1 MAQEIQIGND
11 LYDLLNTRNFDV
23 DITDERGQA
32 ADPADGKV
40 FKFNWV
46 SSNGNNYGTA
56 VIVAGD
62 ENELMLFY
70 GDNLGKGMAPED
82 KDEWFGFMKELKDFS
97 TRHNF
102 NTFSPKNINALKHTM
117 TGMAA
122 IKEGLFEGYY
132 GTRKIS
138 YMGEQTEARLVIK
151 HNRMIGENDKRYR
164 YVESLF
170 IETVDGERFK
180 LPFVKLVGGRAM
192 LEHVR
197 QGGRPYDI
205 RGQHIT
211 ETVGEMAVLSRFRR
225 AQQGR
230 MFEGVTQQ
238 LVESANQYYEALQS
252 NLKHLATGRGYT
264 HYFESWTPAD
274 IGEQESLVE
283 DLRNMFIEQTLDTRI
298 EQALPT
304 LAKIQQRGTA
314 MKEAQIFENWVN
326 GIMEGTWALPD
337 TPEAQEKLNQLMTGE
352 LIVGPDATNAT
363 ELLYDVIGDDKL
375 FDILNDLADRDPRA
389 NIWDDS
395 DVQARLA
402 ELGIQTPQSSEAEP
416 ADVAQDTAP
425 EQGMAE
431 AIPATEIDP
440 KATQQYAQQIIQAL
454 QKATGATVKDFAN
467 QDGTIKIV
475 INPDPNDRTYPP
487 SRGYIVPTGNDGAT
501 MQNITK
507 AINPYYNIFRQK
519 GWRFDQPVGGAFT
532 IGIPAQQAV
541 AENAELATMLKYA
554 GVPVQESVLT
564 DSTGHTMDH
573 IIKRFTKEVA
583 NFKENGDLDDD
594 LYHALYDYYFDDMP
608 YGTKKARDGDPYEWV
623 SDRFYADL
631 GLSEGWK
638 GELAGGTLG
647 GVGGTVA
654 GSALGALAT
663 GSPIGAAIGGVVGG
677 AAGGTGGAMLGR
689 EMTKEGSCNS
699 TMEGEYCPEHGLMEC
714 GMYEMGTVAGG
725 MAPVIGEAPQDAIN
739 YNGAVTGSYY
749 ESDELARIKTLAL
762 LK

>member
-40 FKFNWV
+40 FKFDWV

-56 VIVAGD
+56 VIVAGE

-138 YMGEQTEARLVIK
+138 YMGEQTDARLVIK

-170 IETVDGERFK
+170 IETADGERFK

-211 ETVGEMAVLSRFRR
+211 ETVSEMAVLSRFRR

-238 LVESANQYYEALQS
+238 LVESANVYYEALQS

-304 LAKIQQRGTA
+304 LAKIQQRGNA

-363 ELLYDVIGDDKL
+363 ELLYDVIGDDQL
-375 FDILNDLADRDPRA
+375 FDILGNLADRDPRA

-431 AIPATEIDP
+431 GD
-440 KATQQYAQQIIQAL
+440 
-454 QKATGATVKDFAN
+454 N
-467 QDGTIKIV
+467 
-475 INPDPNDRTYPP
+475 
-487 SRGYIVPTGNDGAT
+487 
-501 MQNITK
+501 
-507 AINPYYNIFRQK
+507 
-519 GWRFDQPVGGAFT
+519 
-532 IGIPAQQAV
+532 
-541 AENAELATMLKYA
+541 LATFESINQLRKSA
-554 GVPVQESVLT
+554 GLPVQESVLT

-583 NFKENGDLDDD
+583 DFKERGDLDDD

-654 GSALGALAT
+654 GSALGALA
-663 GSPIGAAIGGVVGG
+663 GGPVGAAIGGVVGG

>member
-56 VIVAGD
+56 VIVAGE

-138 YMGEQTEARLVIK
+138 YMGEQTDARLVIK

-283 DLRNMFIEQTLDTRI
+283 DLRTMFIEQTLDTRI

-375 FDILNDLADRDPRA
+375 FDILNDLADRNPRA

-425 EQGMAE
+425 EQGVAE

-454 QKATGATVKDFAN
+454 QKATGATVKDFSN

-475 INPDPNDRTYPP
+475 INPDPDDRTYPP

-532 IGIPAQQAV
+532 IGVPTQQAV

-654 GSALGALAT
+654 GSALGALA
-663 GSPIGAAIGGVVGG
+663 GGPVGAAIGGVVGG

-725 MAPVIGEAPQDAIN
+725 LAPVIGEAPQDAIN

>member
-40 FKFNWV
+40 FKFDWV

-56 VIVAGD
+56 VIVAGED
-62 ENELMLFY
+62 NELMLFY

-102 NTFSPKNINALKHTM
+102 HTFSPKNINALKHTM

-132 GTRKIS
+132 GTRRIS

-170 IETVDGERFK
+170 IETADGERFK
-180 LPFVKLVGGRAM
+180 LPFNKLVGGRAM

-238 LVESANQYYEALQS
+238 LVESANVYYEALQS

-264 HYFESWTPAD
+264 QYFESWTPAD

-304 LAKIQQRGTA
+304 LAKIQQRGNA

-363 ELLYDVIGDDKL
+363 ELLYDVIGDDQL
-375 FDILNDLADRDPRA
+375 FDILGDLAERDPRA

-402 ELGIQTPQSSEAEP
+402 ELGIQTPQSTEAEP

-425 EQGMAE
+425 APGMAE
-431 AIPATEIDP
+431 GD
-440 KATQQYAQQIIQAL
+440 
-454 QKATGATVKDFAN
+454 N
-467 QDGTIKIV
+467 
-475 INPDPNDRTYPP
+475 
-487 SRGYIVPTGNDGAT
+487 
-501 MQNITK
+501 
-507 AINPYYNIFRQK
+507 
-519 GWRFDQPVGGAFT
+519 
-532 IGIPAQQAV
+532 
-541 AENAELATMLKYA
+541 LATFESMNQLRKSA
-554 GVPVQESVLT
+554 GLPVQESVLT

-573 IIKRFTKEVA
+573 ILKRFTKEVA
-583 NFKENGDLDDD
+583 DFEAGGDLDDD
-594 LYHALYDYYFDDMP
+594 LYDTLYDYYFDDMP
-608 YGTKKARDGDPYEWV
+608 YGVKKARTGDPYEWV
-623 SDRFYADL
+623 SERFHADL

-654 GSALGALAT
+654 GSALGALA
-663 GSPIGAAIGGVVGG
+663 GGPVGAAIGGVVGG

-699 TMEGEYCPEHGLMEC
+699 TMEGEYCPEHGLAEC

-725 MAPVIGEAPQDAIN
+725 IAPVIGESPQDPIN

-749 ESDELARIKTLAL
+749 ESDELARIKSLAL

>member
-1 MAQEIQIGND
+1 
-11 LYDLLNTRNFDV
+11 V

-56 VIVAGD
+56 VIVAGE

-283 DLRNMFIEQTLDTRI
+283 DLRTMFIEQTLDTRI

-375 FDILNDLADRDPRA
+375 FDILNDLADRNPRA

-431 AIPATEIDP
+431 GD
-440 KATQQYAQQIIQAL
+440 
-454 QKATGATVKDFAN
+454 N
-467 QDGTIKIV
+467 
-475 INPDPNDRTYPP
+475 
-487 SRGYIVPTGNDGAT
+487 
-501 MQNITK
+501 
-507 AINPYYNIFRQK
+507 
-519 GWRFDQPVGGAFT
+519 
-532 IGIPAQQAV
+532 
-541 AENAELATMLKYA
+541 LATFESMNQLRKSA
-554 GVPVQESVLT
+554 GLPVQESVLT

-638 GELAGGTLG
+638 SELAGGTLG

>member
-40 FKFNWV
+40 FKFDWV

-56 VIVAGD
+56 VIVAGE

-138 YMGEQTEARLVIK
+138 YMGEQTDARLVIK

-170 IETVDGERFK
+170 IETADGERFK

-211 ETVGEMAVLSRFRR
+211 ETVSEMAVLSRFRR

-238 LVESANQYYEALQS
+238 LVESANVYYEALQS

-304 LAKIQQRGTA
+304 LAKIQQRGNA

-337 TPEAQEKLNQLMTGE
+337 NPEAQEKLNQLMTGE

-363 ELLYDVIGDDKL
+363 ELLYDVIGDDQL
-375 FDILNDLADRDPRA
+375 FDILGNLADRDPRA

-431 AIPATEIDP
+431 AIPAAGVDP
-440 KATQQYAQQIIQAL
+440 KATQQYAQQIVQTL
-454 QKATGATVKDFAN
+454 QQATGATVKDFPN
-467 QDGTIKIV
+467 QDGTVRIV

-507 AINPYYNIFRQK
+507 AINPYYNTFRQK

-532 IGIPAQQAV
+532 IGIPTQQAV
-541 AENAELATMLKYA
+541 AENAELNTMLKYA
-554 GVPVQESVLT
+554 GVPMKESVLT

-583 NFKENGDLDDD
+583 NFKERGDLDDD

-654 GSALGALAT
+654 GSALGALA
-663 GSPIGAAIGGVVGG
+663 GGPIGAAIGGVVGG

>member
-40 FKFNWV
+40 FKFDWV

-283 DLRNMFIEQTLDTRI
+283 DLRTMFIEQTLDTRI

-363 ELLYDVIGDDKL
+363 ELLYDVIGDDQL
-375 FDILNDLADRDPRA
+375 FDILGNLAAQDPRA

-402 ELGIQTPQSSEAEP
+402 ELGIQTPQSSEVEP

-431 AIPATEIDP
+431 GD
-440 KATQQYAQQIIQAL
+440 
-454 QKATGATVKDFAN
+454 N
-467 QDGTIKIV
+467 
-475 INPDPNDRTYPP
+475 
-487 SRGYIVPTGNDGAT
+487 
-501 MQNITK
+501 
-507 AINPYYNIFRQK
+507 
-519 GWRFDQPVGGAFT
+519 
-532 IGIPAQQAV
+532 
-541 AENAELATMLKYA
+541 LATFESINQLRKSA
-554 GVPVQESVLT
+554 GLPVQESVLT

-583 NFKENGDLDDD
+583 DFKERGDLDDD

>member
-40 FKFNWV
+40 FKFDWV

-56 VIVAGD
+56 VIVAGE

-138 YMGEQTEARLVIK
+138 YMGEQTDARLVIK

-238 LVESANQYYEALQS
+238 LVESANVYYEALQS

-304 LAKIQQRGTA
+304 LAKIQQRGNA

-337 TPEAQEKLNQLMTGE
+337 NPEAQEKLNQLMTGE

-363 ELLYDVIGDDKL
+363 ELLYDVIGDDQL
-375 FDILNDLADRDPRA
+375 FDILGNLADRDPRA

-431 AIPATEIDP
+431 AIPAAGVDP
-440 KATQQYAQQIIQAL
+440 KATQQYAQQIVQTL
-454 QKATGATVKDFAN
+454 QQATGATVKDFPN
-467 QDGTIKIV
+467 QDGTVRIV

-507 AINPYYNIFRQK
+507 AINPYYNTFRQK

-532 IGIPAQQAV
+532 IGIPTQQAV
-541 AENAELATMLKYA
+541 AENAELNTMLKYA
-554 GVPVQESVLT
+554 GVPMKESVLT

-583 NFKENGDLDDD
+583 NFKERGDLDDD

-654 GSALGALAT
+654 GSALGALA
-663 GSPIGAAIGGVVGG
+663 GGPIGAAIGGVVGG